1 MQVIE
6 RIPSSKTPPSGGKPV
21 SLRIH
26 KLCVFRG
33 ATLVLNRLCHQQGA
47 GELCCVVGA
56 NGAGKSTLLRTLAGR
71 LHPAEGTITC
81 LPPKLYV
88 GHADGLSPTLT
99 GRENLKFWGQV
110 FGLASNTHR
119 LDTALS
125 HFDAAGFADMPVRL
139 LSRGQRRRLAL
150 SRLLLGPAKAL
161 WLLDEPNAGLDQ
173 ASRDQLDN
181 AVISHIATGGMVL
194 AATHLPLA
202 DTALQSRLILGGG
215 QM

>member
-1 MQVIE
+1 
-6 RIPSSKTPPSGGKPV
+6 
-21 SLRIH
+21 L
-26 KLCVFRG
+26 
-33 ATLVLNRLCHQQGA
+33 
-47 GELCCVVGA
+47 
-56 NGAGKSTLLRTLAGR
+56 
-71 LHPAEGTITC
+71 
-81 LPPKLYV
+81 
-88 GHADGLSPTLT
+88 
-99 GRENLKFWGQV
+99 
-110 FGLASNTHR
+110 